1 VTTEEQRTELE
12 RLGEEAVDVFFDT
25 EPELCTLSL
34 GITRAVLDAVLPA
47 ARAQWEQE
55 WEQVGWRC
63 PECNDVWGRSGR
75 RRDTL
80 CEIQIAPPFMP
91 VFVRR
96 VEGP

>member
-1 VTTEEQRTELE
+1 VTAEEQRTELE

-34 GITRAVLDAVLPA
+34 GITRAVLDAALPA

-55 WEQVGWRC
+55 WEQVAHASPIRDRDGR
-63 PECNDVWGRSGR
+63 PIYFNVARQRDEDV
-75 RRDTL
+75 
-80 CEIQIAPPFMP
+80 P

-96 VEGP
+96 VEGL